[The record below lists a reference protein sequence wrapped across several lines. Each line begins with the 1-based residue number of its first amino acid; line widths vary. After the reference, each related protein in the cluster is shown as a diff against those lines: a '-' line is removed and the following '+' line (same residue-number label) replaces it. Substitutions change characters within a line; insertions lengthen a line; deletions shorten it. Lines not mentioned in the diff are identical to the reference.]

1 MRIHP
6 TTSMATLFHVTVRNE
21 DDEVFEFEATQPVV
35 HLDIPAG
42 RYVITV
48 RCAASTR
55 QARSSDLLH

>member
-1 MRIHP
+1 M
-6 TTSMATLFHVTVRNE
+6 TTLFHVTVRND

-48 RCAASTR
+48 RCAASTE
-55 QARSSDLLH
+55 QPASPYLVH

>member
-1 MRIHP
+1 M
-6 TTSMATLFHVTVRNE
+6 TTLFHITVRND

-48 RCAASTR
+48 SAPSADQPVSPE
-55 QARSSDLLH
+55 LLH

>member
-1 MRIHP
+1 MEAP
-6 TTSMATLFHVTVRNE
+6 LFHVTVRND

-48 RCAASTR
+48 RCAASPR
-55 QARSSDLLH
+55 PAGSADLLH

>member
-1 MRIHP
+1 MQ
-6 TTSMATLFHVTVRNE
+6 ATLFHVTVRNE

-48 RCAASTR
+48 RCVASPR
-55 QARSSDLLH
+55 KAGSADLLH

>member
-1 MRIHP
+1 MD
-6 TTSMATLFHVTVRNE
+6 TLFHVTVRNE

-48 RCAASTR
+48 RCATSTGQPVSR
-55 QARSSDLLH
+55 DRMH

>member
-1 MRIHP
+1 
-6 TTSMATLFHVTVRNE
+6 MATLFHVTVRND

-48 RCAASTR
+48 RCVASPE
-55 QARSSDLLH
+55 QPDSPEWLH